1 MLISRMRLVGPPMVP
16 LSIIGLFFG
25 AEKFGHQ
32 WNIHGDAAALITL
45 FFISG
50 AIGLV
55 IEIMALVRVLPELR
69 QEPAQRTPINLFC
82 VGFAALFVAV
92 ALAYVLYALSFIA
105 RP

>member
-1 MLISRMRLVGPPMVP
+1 MLISRMRLVGPPVIP

-32 WNIHGDAAALITL
+32 WNIHGDAAALIVL
-45 FFISG
+45 FFFSG
-50 AIGLV
+50 AIALV

-69 QEPAQRTPINLFC
+69 QEPAQRTPLNLLC

>member
-16 LSIIGLFFG
+16 LSILGVVFS

-32 WNIHGDAAALITL
+32 WNIHGDLGALIL
-45 FFISG
+45 LLLISG
-50 AIGLV
+50 AIALV

-69 QEPAQRTPINLFC
+69 REPAQRTPINLLC

-92 ALAYVLYALSFIA
+92 ALAYVLYALSFIT
-105 RP
+105 RR